1 MGRTKTLIRLRGCGA
16 GCYESSLGAHI
27 TKYIFSRCG
36 SINCSHI
43 VARPRHGF
51 RGGSRKGG
59 GGGVVEPLLTKSFNF
74 MEILDTSDK
83 FGIPYLPWI
92 VASRKIFLVIL
103 FNKFVLLLI
112 NVCKIAIRVANSVYP
127 DQTPRSAASDLG
139 LHCLLWTVFPNT

>member
-1 MGRTKTLIRLRGCGA
+1 MDSEGVRG
-16 GCYESSLGAHI
+16 S
-27 TKYIFSRCG
+27 
-36 SINCSHI
+36 
-43 VARPRHGF
+43 
-51 RGGSRKGG
+51 GG
-59 GGGVVEPLLTKSFNF
+59 GGGGGGRGGRERVVEPLLTKSFNF

-92 VASRKIFLVIL
+92 VVASRKIFLVIL

-139 LHCLLWTVFPNT
+139 LHCLLRTVFPKT